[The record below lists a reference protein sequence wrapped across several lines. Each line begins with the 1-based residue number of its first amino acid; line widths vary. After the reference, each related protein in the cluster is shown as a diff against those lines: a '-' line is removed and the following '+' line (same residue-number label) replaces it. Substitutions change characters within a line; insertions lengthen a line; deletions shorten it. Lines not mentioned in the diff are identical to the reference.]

1 MFDHVKPTISNDTP
15 DHVIVH
21 SGPNDLPS
29 EKKASQI
36 NKLKDNDNSDI
47 VSAIVPTKVNNR
59 LLLMFKERN
68 IPFISHRKKILI
80 RVNIS
85 VRVSYN

>member
-1 MFDHVKPTISNDTP
+1 MIFLVRKKRVKLIKMS
-15 DHVIVH
+15 
-21 SGPNDLPS
+21 
-29 EKKASQI
+29 
-36 NKLKDNDNSDI
+36 LKDNDNSDI